1 MSAKKLI
8 AILMAVVSL
17 MCGGISAMADSHNWD
32 SGKWLRLPTCKV
44 TGLKLL
50 QCTNDGCNATT
61 KVTVARVDH
70 VYLAATCTKAER
82 CQWCD
87 TTKKGSKPLG
97 HKKPEV
103 GCIDQ
108 PCDRKDCDV
117 IVVKRKAGMHHY
129 QGATCESPAICAL
142 CGIDD
147 ATPLGHNFTEATCN
161 APATCTRCKKTE
173 GNKKTHSYF
182 PATCT
187 QLATCRHCGE
197 TTGTYKDHNFQNGK
211 CTVCNKPQY
220 ALDDEPNEED
230 DLMVLAAQ

>member
-1 MSAKKLI
+1 MKKLI

-161 APATCTRCKKTE
+161 APATCTRCKKQKATRKRIRIFLPLAPSLPHA
-173 GNKKTHSYF
+173 GIAVRRPALTKTIISRMASAPFAISRSTRWTTSRTKKMT
-182 PATCT
+182 
-187 QLATCRHCGE
+187 
-197 TTGTYKDHNFQNGK
+197 
-211 CTVCNKPQY
+211 
-220 ALDDEPNEED
+220 
-230 DLMVLAAQ
+230 

>member
-1 MSAKKLI
+1 MKKIVAFAMLCC
-8 AILMAVVSL
+8 LMLTMCTFVVAEPE
-17 MCGGISAMADSHNWD
+17 GHNWD
-32 SGKWLRLPTCKV
+32 AGTWVDTPTCQHPGQIEYKC
-44 TGLKLL
+44 L
-50 QCTNDGCNATT
+50 NEGCNATKEV
-61 KVTVARVDH
+61 KVREVECSYR
-70 VYLAATCTKAER
+70 AATCEVAER
-82 CQWCD
+82 CRWCNE
-87 TTKKGSKPLG
+87 KKPGSKKLG
-97 HKKPEV
+97 HDFPPVACMEQK
-103 GCIDQ
+103 C
-108 PCDRKDCDV
+108 RRTDCRET
-117 IVVKRKAGMHHY
+117 IAGTGKHRY
-129 QGATCESPAICAL
+129 TEATCEVASQCEV
-142 CGIDD
+142 CH
-147 ATPLGHNFTEATCN
+147 TPNPNGSALGHNFTAATCN